1 MSGPQQPVRRLR
13 RAIALVAAVEGIA
26 LGAVA
31 HFVARRRRQTAFEPA
46 EAVFRVIG
54 AIDDYL
60 YTNEHCADGSRRS
73 VFSGPNREKLMGGPL
88 PPGLDVAAEWVRLIH
103 PDDWENHLA
112 HRDRL
117 QAGEHSEV
125 RYRMR
130 GYDGV
135 DRWIHARAR
144 PYRDGDRVF
153 VDGIVSDVTAQVA
166 AEEALADAQRALQEL
181 AGANEHQALH
191 DPLTGLGNRR
201 KLTTELDAAC
211 SRATDREPALLMLFD
226 LDGFKS
232 YNDTFGHPAGDALLV
247 RLADRLERASGAANN
262 AYRLGGDE
270 FCVLAS
276 TNRAD
281 LESLISGTSSALVEE
296 GDGFRIRSSFGAVF
310 LPDEADKAADALHI
324 ADQRLYNEKRSRQ
337 AGRARTADV
346 LMQVIRETEPDIE
359 DHSVDVAG
367 LAVAVGDRLGLDPEA
382 LERLDQAALFHDIG
396 KIGIPDSILRKP
408 GPLDAAEWQFV
419 QRHTII
425 GERILSASPALRDV
439 ARIVRS
445 THERVDGTGYPDRLR
460 GSEVP
465 LEALI
470 IAACNAFHSMTSDR
484 PYRTRRSRAE
494 ALAELSANAGTQFD
508 AAAVKALAGVLE
520 ESRRSVE

>member
-1 MSGPQQPVRRLR
+1 
-13 RAIALVAAVEGIA
+13 VAEAVA
-26 LGAVA
+26 VGAVGYL
-31 HFVARRRRQTAFEPA
+31 VRRRRQPTVSEPA
-46 EAVFRVIG
+46 EAVLRVVG

-73 VFSGPNREKLMGGPL
+73 VFSGPNREKLMGGPV
-88 PPGLDVAAEWVRLIH
+88 PPGLDVAAEWARLIH
-103 PDDWENHLA
+103 PDDWDSHVA
-112 HRDRL
+112 HRERL
-117 QAGEHSEV
+117 QAGGPSEV
-125 RYRMR
+125 RYRIR

-135 DRWIHARAR
+135 DRWVHARAR

-166 AEEALADAQRALQEL
+166 AEHALAEAQQALLQL

-201 KLTTELDAAC
+201 KLTAELDAAC
-211 SRATDREPALLMLFD
+211 GRATPGEPALLILFD

-247 RLADRLERASGAANN
+247 RLAERLAQASATAN

-270 FCVLAS
+270 FCVLAA

-281 LESLISGTSSALVEE
+281 LEALIARTSTALVEE

-310 LPDEADKAADALHI
+310 LPDEAEDAANALHI

-346 LMQVIRETEPDIE
+346 LMQVIRETEPDLE
-359 DHSVDVAG
+359 DHGVDVAG
-367 LAVAVGDRLGLDPEA
+367 LSVSVGDRLGLDPES
-382 LERLDQAALFHDIG
+382 LERLDQAALFHDVG
-396 KIGIPDSILRKP
+396 KIGIPDSILHKP
-408 GPLDAAEWQFV
+408 GPLDAAEWAFV

-425 GERILSASPALRDV
+425 GERILSASPALRSV

-445 THERVDGTGYPDRLR
+445 THERVDGTGYPDGLR
-460 GSEVP
+460 DGEIP
-465 LEALI
+465 PEALI
-470 IAACNAFHSMTSDR
+470 IAVCNAFHAMTTDR
-484 PYRTRRSRAE
+484 PYRARRTRAE
-494 ALAELSANAGTQFD
+494 ALAELSAHAGTQFD
-508 AAAVKALAGVLE
+508 PAAVTALAGVLE
-520 ESRRSVE
+520 ESRQSVD